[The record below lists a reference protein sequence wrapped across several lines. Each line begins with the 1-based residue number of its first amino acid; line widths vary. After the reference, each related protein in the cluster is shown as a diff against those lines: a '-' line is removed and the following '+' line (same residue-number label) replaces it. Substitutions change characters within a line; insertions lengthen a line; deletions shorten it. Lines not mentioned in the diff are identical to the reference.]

1 MENPM
6 INSVEE
12 EIAECKTKLIEQLGL
27 AKSDMLKDIDCLPVK
42 RPPIKCQGTTSCR
55 KPRKLS
61 EREMA
66 IIRLRM
72 KNEKK
77 GSNIKWWRRFDKK

>member
-6 INSVEE
+6 INSAEE
-12 EIAECKTKLIEQLGL
+12 EIAECKAQLIDQLGL
-27 AKSDMLKDIDCLPVK
+27 AKSDMPKNIDCLPVN
-42 RPPIKCQGTTSCR
+42 RLPIKVQGTTSCR

-61 EREMA
+61 ERKRAMF
-66 IIRLRM
+66 IFRM

-77 GSNIKWWRRFDKK
+77 RSNIKWWRRFDNK

>member
-1 MENPM
+1 M
-6 INSVEE
+6 INSAEE
-12 EIAECKTKLIEQLGL
+12 EIAECKAKLIEQLGL
-27 AKSDMLKDIDCLPVK
+27 AKSDMPTDIDCLPVK

-61 EREMA
+61 ERERAMF
-66 IIRLRM
+66 IFRM

-77 GSNIKWWRRFDKK
+77 RSNIKWWRRFDNK